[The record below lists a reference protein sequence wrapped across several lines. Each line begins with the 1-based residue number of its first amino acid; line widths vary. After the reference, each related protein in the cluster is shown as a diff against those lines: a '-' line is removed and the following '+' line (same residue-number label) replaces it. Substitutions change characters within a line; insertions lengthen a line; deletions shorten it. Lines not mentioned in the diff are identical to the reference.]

1 MQSWELPGE
10 IVFYIIKY
18 TELGRTHKD
27 LSPAPDSIEGNLE
40 VKPSIW

>member
-10 IVFYIIKY
+10 LLFYIMEY
-18 TELGRTHKD
+18 PELGRSHKD

-40 VKPSIW
+40 VKPCI